1 MVHGNTRTPSDNKI
15 NALDAV
21 PARLQKPLRII
32 FNYSSSTVIISR
44 SSPPPTPRNCLDN
57 PARRRP
63 LRSRWMTVFTT
74 LSSAWSRAASSMV
87 APKDSHR
94 TSVKWPPTGVSRA
107 VYRAAVTT
115 PMSAQ
120 GSLRAQQSRDR
131 LQELSQVRGVQPQ
144 NDGVCLTE
152 RTWSVPEVES
162 PGGAPHEA

>member
-44 SSPPPTPRNCLDN
+44 SSPSPTPRNCLDN

-74 LSSAWSRAASSMV
+74 LSSACSRAASSMV

-94 TSVKWPPTGVSRA
+94 TSVKWPPTVRCAHSR
-107 VYRAAVTT
+107 VVIDSGDYR
-115 PMSAQ
+115 
-120 GSLRAQQSRDR
+120 R
-131 LQELSQVRGVQPQ
+131 L
-144 NDGVCLTE
+144 E

-162 PGGAPHEA
+162 RGGAPHEA